1 MTILFRYLLQEFVKV
16 FTACFAGLM
25 TVYLVVDFFEKVRAF
40 IRMDTNV
47 GNILLYFVYKSPT
60 IAMQLSPLAI
70 LMATLLTLGL
80 LARNHELTAMRSCG
94 VGPMRIAAPFLAFAG
109 VAACAMFGLSAV
121 FAPLGAAKA
130 DYVRNVLIEK
140 KHKPVALKSHHPWI
154 LAGNQTLVNIEHVEP
169 EEATLRGVSVYQI
182 GPDFRLTELV
192 ESREARYTDEKGWV
206 LQDVTRRT
214 LGSDGTTLT
223 EHFDWW
229 PVPISQKPE
238 EFLAWF
244 SAKTEELT
252 LADMKAHA
260 DRLRQDGYGYTR
272 YLTDYYVAASYPLSG
287 LVMVIVGL
295 ALGRQMGGR
304 RRAGIAL
311 GIGLALGI
319 GFLYWTAQS
328 VSIALGRSGVLAPMA
343 AALLP
348 HALFLS
354 LGSYLFLRVRQ

>member
-1 MTILFRYLLQEFVKV
+1 MTILFRYLLGEFLKV
-16 FTACFAGLM
+16 FAACFAGLM

-40 IRMDTNV
+40 IRLDTQFS
-47 GNILLYFVYKSPT
+47 NILLYFLYKSPT
-60 IAMQLSPLAI
+60 IAMQLAPLAI
-70 LMATLLTLGL
+70 LMATLLTLGM

-94 VGPMRIAAPFLAFAG
+94 VGPLRIAAP
-109 VAACAMFGLSAV
+109 
-121 FAPLGAAKA
+121 
-130 DYVRNVLIEK
+130 VL
-140 KHKPVALKSHHPWI
+140 HPWI

-169 EEATLRGVSVYQI
+169 EEATLRGVSVYQV
-182 GPDFRLTELV
+182 GPDFRLTELL
-192 ESREARYTDEKGWV
+192 ESREARYTDEKGWL

-214 LGSDGTTLT
+214 LGSNGTTLT

-229 PVPISQKPE
+229 PVPISQKPD
-238 EFLAWF
+238 EFHAWF

-260 DRLRQDGYGYTR
+260 DRLRQDGYGYVR

-328 VSIALGRSGVLAPMA
+328 VSIALGRSGVLVPIA
-343 AALLP
+343 AALLS

-354 LGSYLFLRVRQ
+354 LGGYLFLRVRQ

>member
-1 MTILFRYLLQEFVKV
+1 MTILFRYVLQEFLKV
-16 FTACFAGLM
+16 FGACFTGLM

-40 IRMDTNV
+40 IRLDTRFS
-47 GNILLYFVYKSPT
+47 NIFLYFVYKSPT
-60 IAMQLSPLAI
+60 IAMQMAPLAI

-94 VGPMRIAAPFLAFAG
+94 VGPMRIAAPFLAFAA

-140 KHKPVALKSHHPWI
+140 KQRPVALKSHRPWI
-154 LAGNQTLVNIEHVEP
+154 LAGKQTLVNIEDVDP

-192 ESREARYTDEKGWV
+192 ESREARYTETGWM
-206 LQDVTRRT
+206 LQDATRRT
-214 LGSDGTTLT
+214 LDANGATVT
-223 EHFDWW
+223 EHFQWW

-238 EFLAWF
+238 EFQSWF
-244 SAKTEELT
+244 SAKSDELT
-252 LADMKAHA
+252 LADLKAHA
-260 DRLRQDGYGYTR
+260 DRLRLDGYGYVR

-287 LVMVIVGL
+287 IVMVVLGL
-295 ALGRQMGGR
+295 ALGRKMGGR

-311 GIGLALGI
+311 GIGLALAM
-319 GFLYWTAQS
+319 GFLYWTTQS
-328 VSIALGRSGVLAPMA
+328 VTIAFGRSGALLPFF

-348 HALFLS
+348 HVLFLC
-354 LGSYLFLRVRQ
+354 LGSYLFMRVRQ

>member
-1 MTILFRYLLQEFVKV
+1 VTILFRYLLQEFLKV
-16 FTACFAGLM
+16 FSACFAGLM

-40 IRMDTNV
+40 IRLDTDFR
-47 GNILLYFVYKSPT
+47 NILLYFVYKSPT
-60 IAMQLSPLAI
+60 IAMQLAPLAI

-94 VGPMRIAAPFLAFAG
+94 VGPMRVAAPFLAFAA

-140 KHKPVALKSHHPWI
+140 KQRPVALKSHRPWI
-154 LAGNQTLVNIEHVEP
+154 LAGNQTLVNIEDVDP
-169 EEATLRGVSVYQI
+169 QEATLRGVSVYQI
-182 GPDFRLTELV
+182 GPDFRLAEMV
-192 ESREARYTDEKGWV
+192 ESREARYTEKGWM
-206 LQDVTRRT
+206 LQDATRRILNGNGAT
-214 LGSDGTTLT
+214 ATQ
-223 EHFDWW
+223 HFQWW

-238 EFLAWF
+238 EFQAWF
-244 SAKTEELT
+244 SAKADELT
-252 LADMKAHA
+252 LADLKAHA
-260 DRLRQDGYGYTR
+260 DRLRQDGYGYIR

-287 LVMVIVGL
+287 LVMVVLGL

-311 GIGLALGI
+311 GIGLALGL

-328 VSIALGRSGVLAPMA
+328 VTIAFGRSGVVAPFA
-343 AALLP
+343 AALLS
-348 HALFLS
+348 HVLFLS
-354 LGSYLFLRVRQ
+354 LGGYLFMRVRQ